1 MWAAEGG
8 TVSFQDCLD
17 GIELGDDESVCRD
30 VVVGVG
36 VDNGVVEDLDGDRV
50 VESFSERNRGR
61 PANEPLQL
69 GVAPRVCDGRRHRDY
84 RCFRGV

>member
-1 MWAAEGG
+1 MWAAERS
-8 TVSFQDCLD
+8 TVPFEDGLD
-17 GIELGDDESVCRD
+17 RIELDDDDGVCRD
-30 VVVGVG
+30 VIVGVS
-36 VDNGVVEDLDGDRV
+36 VDNGVVEDLDRDGV

-69 GVAPRVCDGRRHRDY
+69 GVAPRVCDGRRHRDH

>member
-1 MWAAEGG
+1 VWAAERS
-8 TVSFQDCLD
+8 TVPFEDGLD
-17 GIELGDDESVCRD
+17 RIELDDDDGVCRD
-30 VVVGVG
+30 VIVGVS
-36 VDNGVVEDLDGDRV
+36 VDNGVVEDLDRDGV

-84 RCFRGV
+84 RCFRDV